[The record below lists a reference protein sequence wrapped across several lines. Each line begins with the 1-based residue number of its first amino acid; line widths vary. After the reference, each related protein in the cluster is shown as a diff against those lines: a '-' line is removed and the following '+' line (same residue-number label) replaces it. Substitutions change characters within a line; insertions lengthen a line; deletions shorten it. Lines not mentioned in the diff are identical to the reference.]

1 MRSIARHFTPTIL
14 SLATAYDDQSGPGE
28 LVIPETFDDMEY
40 QAVADLYAN
49 AVEAFDAL
57 YELSADEMS
66 TEQLEQLA
74 QLTDSVEALASEIAK
89 RDAEK
94 NERAE
99 AAAALAA
106 RVKGISAD
114 ADEDSGEQL
123 SANTD
128 DDNEE
133 GEDKNE
139 SSEGSDE
146 DDSDEAD
153 EATGEDEGSAET
165 LTASGA
171 RRETRIPLSGIKR
184 KAPKPPANDQA
195 SGIKSVA
202 FASGDAGTGYAAG
215 EGVDFL
221 DMAKAIDRKLTGYNS
236 GQFAAAAKAGRHLR
250 EQYGIASFHRN
261 IPNELTISSSD
272 REHVDQVISR
282 AVDEK
287 RLPQGGLVAS
297 GGWCAPSETLYDL
310 LEMESRD
317 GMLSLPEVG
326 VARGGISFTAGPSF
340 ADLYSQFTGFQF
352 TEEDD
357 VEGRYQA
364 GSDGNVEGPKPFH
377 RIDCPDF
384 EEVRLEVA
392 GLGIQAGLLMSRGYP
407 EVIARTI
414 RGALVAH
421 DHRLNGLMIQR
432 LVDGST
438 AVNMPN
444 TPGATASILNSVE
457 LQATH
462 YRYAHRLP
470 QNATL
475 EAVFPIWLRGA
486 MRADLARREGLD
498 VFEVS
503 DQRLNA
509 WLASRQIAPQFV
521 YNWQAIDGTAANN
534 FTAWPTEAS
543 FLLYAAG
550 TWVRGSS
557 DVITLDTI
565 YDSTLLQQN
574 DYTALFTEEG
584 WLVAKR
590 GHDSRVVTVP
600 MCFDGG
606 VAAAIALECDGTAS
620 APAGGSEG

>member
-1 MRSIARHFTPTIL
+1 MRSTARHFTPTIL
-14 SLATAYDDQSGPGE
+14 SLATAYDDQSGPSE
-28 LVIPETFDDMEY
+28 LIIPETFEGMEY
-40 QAVADLYAN
+40 AAVAELYAS

-57 YELSADEMS
+57 YALSADEMS

-74 QLTDSVEALASEIAK
+74 ELTDGVEALASEIAK
-89 RDAEK
+89 RDEEK
-94 NERAE
+94 TERAE

-106 RVKGISAD
+106 RVKGVSAD

-123 SANTD
+123 SADTED
-128 DDNEE
+128 SDEE
-133 GEDKNE
+133 DEDE
-139 SSEGSDE
+139 SGEGSDE
-146 DDSDEAD
+146 DEAD
-153 EATGEDEGSAET
+153 DAANVDEGAGET
-165 LTASGA
+165 VTASGA

-184 KAPKPPANDQA
+184 KAPKPPANDMA

-261 IPNELTISSSD
+261 IPAELTISSSD

-287 RLPQGGLVAS
+287 RLPQGGLVAA

-310 LEMESRD
+310 LEIESRD

-326 VARGGISFTAGPSF
+326 IARGGISFTTGPSF

-357 VEGRYQA
+357 QEGRYQA
-364 GSDGNVEGPKPFH
+364 GVDGNVEGPKPFH
-377 RIDCPDF
+377 RIECPDF

-421 DHRLNGLMIQR
+421 DHRLNGVMIQR
-432 LVDGST
+432 LADGST
-438 AVNMPN
+438 AVTMPN
-444 TPGATASILNSVE
+444 TPGATASILNAVE

-475 EAVFPIWLRGA
+475 EAVFPLWLRGA
-486 MRADLARREGLD
+486 MRADLARREGLE

-521 YNWQAIDGTAANN
+521 YNWQAIDGTAAAS
-534 FTAWPTEAS
+534 FTAWPTVVS

-550 TWVRGSS
+550 TWVRGST
-557 DVITLDTI
+557 DIITLDTI
-565 YDSTLLQQN
+565 YDSTLLEQN

-590 GHDSRVVTVP
+590 GFDSRVVTVP
-600 MCFDGG
+600 MCYDGG
-606 VAAAIALECDGTAS
+606 VAAAVALECDGTAS
-620 APAGGSEG
+620 APEGGDGG